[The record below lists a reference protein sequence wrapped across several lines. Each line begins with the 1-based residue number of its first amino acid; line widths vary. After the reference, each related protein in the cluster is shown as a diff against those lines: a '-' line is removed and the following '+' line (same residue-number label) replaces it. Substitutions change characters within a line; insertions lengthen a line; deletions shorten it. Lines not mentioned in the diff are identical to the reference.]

1 MSEPVVGA
9 VAVLATLLSGV
20 GAAAC
25 AREGDR
31 VDTEPGRV
39 VGVPGPDSVEGR
51 VRRVGNLP
59 FARTILED
67 GGSSVALVGPYA
79 TEVGR
84 VAGALVRATGEGTP
98 GGLGPELRV
107 GSYEILSVSG
117 ERPHVG
123 LLAREEGDGGY
134 RLEDPEGGRLTL
146 RAAPEVFAALLGAR
160 LWVITDP
167 DGVVVR
173 YGVLRRP
180 GERIDSLSDGS
191 GRR

>member
-1 MSEPVVGA
+1 M
-9 VAVLATLLSGV
+9 
-20 GAAAC
+20 
-25 AREGDR
+25 
-31 VDTEPGRV
+31 DTEPRRV

-51 VRRVGNLP
+51 ARRVGNLP

-67 GGSSVALVGPYA
+67 EGSSVALVGPYA

-84 VAGALVRATGEGTP
+84 VAGALVRVTGERAP

-123 LLAREEGDGGY
+123 LLARDAGDDAY
-134 RLEDPEGGRLTL
+134 RLEGPEGGRLSL
-146 RAAPEVFAALLGAR
+146 RAAPEAFAALLGAR
-160 LWVITDP
+160 LWVIVDA
-167 DGVVVR
+167 DGVVLR
-173 YGVLRRP
+173 YGVLRPPREP
-180 GERIDSLSDGS
+180 IDSLSEDS